1 MTYLQD
7 RQRKITIWKRT
18 IAVVLLVLFVYFG
31 RGTIIES
38 LSPQAMYVQG
48 IFAGVKNSLFSV
60 FHETGVYFST
70 KKSLD
75 TEVMRLT
82 NEVDR
87 LTRLE
92 GENMLLERQ
101 LAEYESDSTFFREGT
116 QYQQVRFS
124 SPVSV
129 YGTRIANLSDDGV
142 TSYSTPLVYGPRGG
156 VIGIVENMSDGLLK
170 VLLISESVD
179 QKREV
184 VFGTSETRYE
194 AEPRKNNLLIARVP
208 QVEGI
213 EVDTPVFLITDTGTH
228 PLGKVVRSDA
238 NPQDPFAVVF
248 ISLLDDATQVD
259 RGYLQVY
266 EKNLTQ

>member
-75 TEVMRLT
+75 TEVTRLT